1 MNTDTRLVFPYEDVP
16 KNGTM
21 LEIENNV
28 RWIRM
33 PLPMSLNH
41 INLWL
46 IGELNQST
54 LIDTGMYYE
63 DVKNAWNDILRE
75 SDIKLENI
83 IVTHMHPDHIGMAG
97 WLSRHFQI
105 PLSMSRGE
113 YYQCRVLA
121 SDTGDRVPE
130 EAINFYKNAGLTDHQ
145 IDAYVKRFGFFGSMI
160 STLPD
165 SYKRLKNGDSISFAN
180 TDWSIIDGYGHS
192 PEHICLYSNEK
203 KLLIAGDQLLP
214 TITSNVGVFPT
225 EPYANP
231 LEDWLDSCKKLKN
244 IVSQDALVLPSHG
257 RPFLGAHKRLD
268 AIINH
273 HETALTKLHNLLA
286 EPMRSVDTFEVL
298 FKREIDDTNLLMAT
312 GESLAHLNCLIERG
326 LAKKYFKKN
335 VAYYEQV

>member
-54 LIDTGMYYE
+54 LIDTGMYYD

-130 EAINFYKNAGLTDHQ
+130 EAINFYKNAGLTDNQ
-145 IDAYVKRFGFFGSMI
+145 IEAYVKRFGFFGSMI
-160 STLPD
+160 ST
-165 SYKRLKNGDSISFAN
+165 
-180 TDWSIIDGYGHS
+180 
-192 PEHICLYSNEK
+192 CLLY
-203 KLLIAGDQLLP
+203 
-214 TITSNVGVFPT
+214 TS
-225 EPYANP
+225 
-231 LEDWLDSCKKLKN
+231 
-244 IVSQDALVLPSHG
+244 DA
-257 RPFLGAHKRLD
+257 AD
-268 AIINH
+268 
-273 HETALTKLHNLLA
+273 E
-286 EPMRSVDTFEVL
+286 E
-298 FKREIDDTNLLMAT
+298 
-312 GESLAHLNCLIERG
+312 
-326 LAKKYFKKN
+326 
-335 VAYYEQV
+335 